1 MRILSPQLLV
11 SVALIVAVTPLQA
24 EEPTTPAPAGA
35 FYADLGGMEGIRKFT
50 HTFIGL
56 ITQDERIKDKFEDA
70 DLERLERLLAEQ
82 FCDLSGGPCHYS
94 GHDMRSV
101 HAHLEIRMA
110 HFNALAED
118 LQIAMEQNGVP
129 SAAANKLIAKLAPM
143 VRDVVT
149 Q

>member
-1 MRILSPQLLV
+1 MRLLSLQLLV
-11 SVALIVAVTPLQA
+11 SVALLVAGIPLQA
-24 EEPTTPAPAGA
+24 EEPTIPPRADS

-56 ITQDERIKDKFEDA
+56 ITRDERIKDKFEDA

-94 GHDMRSV
+94 GRDMRSV
-101 HAHLEIRMA
+101 HAHRDIRTA
-110 HFNALAED
+110 QFNALTED
-118 LQIAMEQNGVP
+118 LQIAMEQNAVP